1 MGVLSSTP
9 KNLKKLYIHF
19 ALSFPIGITYGLK
32 GFLLMLHCT
41 SLEESN
47 ISKVKLFF
55 SPFSPYFFFSHFC
68 TPLECCNLSLGSE
81 VLVKVFVTVDGCSLC
96 ISVGRQGLKSS
107 VTPSC

>member
-1 MGVLSSTP
+1 MGLLSSTP

-19 ALSFPIGITYGLK
+19 AFSFPVGITYGLK

-47 ISKVKLFF
+47 IGKVKLLFL
-55 SPFSPYFFFSHFC
+55 PFSPYFFSHSC
-68 TPLECCNLSLGSE
+68 AQLECCNLSLGSE
-81 VLVKVFVTVDGCSLC
+81 VLVKVFVTVDGCSFC
-96 ISVGRQGLKSS
+96 ISVGRQGLRSS